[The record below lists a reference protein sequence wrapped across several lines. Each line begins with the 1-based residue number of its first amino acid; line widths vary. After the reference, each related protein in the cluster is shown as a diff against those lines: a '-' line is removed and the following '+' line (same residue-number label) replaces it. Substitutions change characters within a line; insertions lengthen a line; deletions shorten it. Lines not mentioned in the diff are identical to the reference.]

1 MSGFGPP
8 PGAPVEEARRRP
20 TYLPPGGLTTGA
32 GSATEPGPAGMPVSP
47 ASSSPPARTSSAL
60 AAPGAAPGAAEAAAE
75 SGAQPYAYGRGRGP
89 AGTVVRGPQHVLLT
103 TSHKPGIISLR
114 PMSLGDLIDGAVKHI
129 RRNPGPLLGASLL
142 VLAVSAVPALL
153 LAAAGSRGSW
163 YTDVGAQAVIDQGA
177 FFALVLLFGVGFAS
191 LVLGGAMSYSVG
203 EAALGRR
210 PGLGELWAAV
220 RPRLAAL
227 LGLAV
232 LLTLAYAVPV
242 LLLVLLIAL
251 ATSTNQLL
259 AAVLVGFV
267 GGLAVTA
274 WTLVLTARTSLAGA
288 AVVLERRGPV
298 DALSRSW
305 ALSRK
310 AFWRILI
317 RLVVVGLLGTL
328 VFWVVQ
334 LPLLVLSS
342 LIGSVVPLSPSVE
355 AIVSSLGLAV
365 ATLLSASVVVP
376 FLAGATSLLYVD
388 QRMRTEGFD
397 LVLQRAARRVA
408 GGIG

>member
-8 PGAPVEEARRRP
+8 PGAPVEEARRRA
-20 TYLPPGGLTTGA
+20 TYLPPGGLTTGRA
-32 GSATEPGPAGMPVSP
+32 ISPVPAGMPVSP
-47 ASSSPPARTSSAL
+47 VAVGPPAGTSGAL
-60 AAPGAAPGAAEAAAE
+60 AAPGAAEAAAE
-75 SGAQPYAYGRGRGP
+75 AGAQPYAYGRGRGP
-89 AGTVVRGPQHVLLT
+89 SGVLVRRPQHVLLT

-114 PMSLGDLIDGAVKHI
+114 PMSLGDLVDGAVKHI
-129 RRNPGPLLGASLL
+129 RRNPGPVLSASLIVLGA
-142 VLAVSAVPALL
+142 SAVPAIL
-153 LAAAGSRGSW
+153 LAAAGARGSW
-163 YTDVGAQAVIDQGA
+163 YADVGAQTVLDQGA

-227 LGLAV
+227 LGLAALV
-232 LLTLAYAVPV
+232 TLAFAVPV
-242 LLLVLLIAL
+242 VLLVLLVAL
-251 ATSTNQLL
+251 ATSTDQLL
-259 AAVLVGFV
+259 AAVLVGTV

-274 WTLVLTARTSLAGA
+274 WTVLLVARTNLAGA

-310 AFWRILI
+310 AFWRIVI

-334 LPLLVLSS
+334 LPLLLVSS
-342 LIGSVVPLSPSVE
+342 LVGAVVPLSPSLE
-355 AIVSSLGLAV
+355 ALVSSLGLAV

-376 FLAGATSLLYVD
+376 FVAGATSLLYVD

-408 GGIG
+408 GGSG